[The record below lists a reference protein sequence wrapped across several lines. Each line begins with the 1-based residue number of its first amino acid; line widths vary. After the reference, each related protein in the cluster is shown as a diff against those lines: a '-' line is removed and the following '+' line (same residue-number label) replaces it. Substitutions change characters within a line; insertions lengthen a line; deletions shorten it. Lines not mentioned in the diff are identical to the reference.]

1 MNLNLSLDL
10 NVSEV
15 ISPKGNADR
24 QPLWGDDP
32 VDRDFEQVLQDELA
46 VADGTELGQVI
57 EPLPT
62 TPVTRQELAAA
73 SASSTEQADEDT
85 ELTAEAEQAA
95 LLQLIAN
102 ARSYEVAVEKNPAAG
117 KSDAS
122 IDEVGAALLAEE
134 LAKELAKDSANT
146 KGSGKQVTEG
156 NSMPPLV
163 TSEQLEDLV
172 LPELTKTKLN
182 EQPQAA
188 APNEVAVLSGKGAL
202 KAESQTIDN
211 QKLSFIELPADE
223 VMTSQKVQA
232 TATSDVTLV
241 NAENSKDA
249 AAAKSINAQL
259 ANSQQS
265 NSQLANTQQTNA
277 QADGQDAAQHLANT
291 SKATTNKSTQD
302 QIAKLVA
309 GDTANT
315 SAANTALQADSE
327 TNDNAQQTLLS
338 QSAGIANSTVN
349 SNSSQAATKGT
360 IDAETIA
367 SKDAPL
373 DAKVN
378 AKAIDVAA
386 KAMSSENDNAVV
398 DTAESLV
405 VKTEQLG
412 GQQKNVEVKKGGD
425 DAAKPTLSN
434 ASINHSGLNQQ
445 PQTTTGAE
453 QVQRHAEGSASPI
466 NANQLAALNNEVE
479 PGTQTVSTSAGLSV
493 STAGSESNK
502 SFAEHQKQQNQQFT
516 GQTASAQA
524 AEQLTEPAEAN
535 LETVRTVTTML
546 ETAVSIPVAAQ
557 KVEHAALLQSPAAA
571 PVSAMS
577 HSAQA
582 SSQVAALQ
590 TEKLETL
597 TANLSLL
604 EPNAATQLKD
614 RLMYQLNNKI
624 QSAEVKITPEDLGTV
639 QIKVN
644 LQQEQLS
651 VQFVVQQ
658 SNAKELLEQ
667 QMPKLKDLLQ
677 QQGFQLTEGQVE
689 QRQANDRRSGSEEKS
704 GHRGYAANTNG
715 EVELAHVATVKKQS
729 DRMVDY
735 YA

>member
-46 VADGTELGQVI
+46 VADGSELGQVI
-57 EPLPT
+57 EQLPT
-62 TPVTRQELAAA
+62 TAVIRQELAAA
-73 SASSTEQADEDT
+73 GASSTEQADENT

-102 ARSYEVAVEKNPAAG
+102 ARSYEVAVEKNPVAS

-122 IDEVGAALLAEE
+122 IDEVGTALLAEE
-134 LAKELAKDSANT
+134 LAKESAKDLANT
-146 KGSGKQVTEG
+146 KGAGKQVTEG

-163 TSEQLEDLV
+163 TSEQLEDFV
-172 LPELTKTKLN
+172 LPEIAKTKLDG
-182 EQPQAA
+182 QPQAA
-188 APNEVAVLSGKGAL
+188 ASNEVAVLSGKGAL

-211 QKLSFIELPADE
+211 QKLSFIEVPADE
-223 VMTSQKVQA
+223 VMTPQKVQA
-232 TATSDVTLV
+232 RATSDVTLV

-249 AAAKSINAQL
+249 AVAKSTNAQFANAQQANAQL
-259 ANSQQS
+259 AS
-265 NSQLANTQQTNA
+265 TPQTNA
-277 QADGQDAAQHLANT
+277 QADGQDNAQLLANT
-291 SKATTNKSTQD
+291 SKAITNKSSQD
-302 QIAKLVA
+302 HIAKLVA
-309 GDTANT
+309 GD
-315 SAANTALQADSE
+315 AANTAVANTGLQADSE
-327 TNDNAQQTLLS
+327 TSDSAQQTLLS
-338 QSAGIANSTVN
+338 QSAGIANGSVN
-349 SNSSQAATKGT
+349 SSSSQTAAKGT
-360 IDAETIA
+360 IGAETKA

-386 KAMSSENDNAVV
+386 LTQNDKPLD

-425 DAAKPTLSN
+425 DAAKPVLSN
-434 ASINHSGLNQQ
+434 VSTNHSSLTQQ
-445 PQTTTGAE
+445 GQNTTGAE
-453 QVQRHAEGSASPI
+453 QVQRQAEVAASPI
-466 NANQLAALNNEVE
+466 NANQLAALNNQVE
-479 PGTQTVSTSAGLSV
+479 PGTQTASASASLSV
-493 STAGSESNK
+493 ATAGSESNQ

-524 AEQLTEPAEAN
+524 AEQLTEPADAN

-546 ETAVSIPVAAQ
+546 EPAVSIPVAAQ

-677 QQGFQLTEGQVE
+677 QQGLQLTEGQVE

>member
-46 VADGTELGQVI
+46 VADGSELGQVI

-102 ARSYEVAVEKNPAAG
+102 ARSYEVAVEKNPAVS

-122 IDEVGAALLAEE
+122 IDEVGAALLTEE
-134 LAKELAKDSANT
+134 LAKESAKDLANN
-146 KGSGKQVTEG
+146 KGAGKQVTEG

-163 TSEQLEDLV
+163 TSEQLEDFV
-172 LPELTKTKLN
+172 LPEIAKTKLDG
-182 EQPQAA
+182 QPQAA
-188 APNEVAVLSGKGAL
+188 ASNEVAVLSGKGAL

-211 QKLSFIELPADE
+211 QKLSFIEVPADE

-232 TATSDVTLV
+232 RATSDVTLV

-249 AAAKSINAQL
+249 AVAKSTNAQFANAQQANAQL
-259 ANSQQS
+259 AS
-265 NSQLANTQQTNA
+265 TPQTNA
-277 QADGQDAAQHLANT
+277 QADGQDNAQLLANT
-291 SKATTNKSTQD
+291 SKAITNKSSQD
-302 QIAKLVA
+302 HIAKLVA
-309 GDTANT
+309 GDAANNAVANT
-315 SAANTALQADSE
+315 GLQADSE
-327 TNDNAQQTLLS
+327 TSDSAQQNLLS
-338 QSAGIANSTVN
+338 QSAGIANGTVN
-349 SNSSQAATKGT
+349 SSSSQTATKST
-360 IDAETIA
+360 IGAETKA

-386 KAMSSENDNAVV
+386 LKQNDKPLD

-425 DAAKPTLSN
+425 DAAKPVLSN
-434 ASINHSGLNQQ
+434 VSTNHSSLTQQ
-445 PQTTTGAE
+445 GQNTTGAE
-453 QVQRHAEGSASPI
+453 QVQRQAEVAASPI
-466 NANQLAALNNEVE
+466 NANQLAALNNQVE
-479 PGTQTVSTSAGLSV
+479 PGTQTASASASLSV
-493 STAGSESNK
+493 ATAGSESNQ

-524 AEQLTEPAEAN
+524 AEQLTEPADAN
-535 LETVRTVTTML
+535 PETVRTVTTML
-546 ETAVSIPVAAQ
+546 EPAVSIPVAAQ

-590 TEKLETL
+590 SEKLETL

-677 QQGFQLTEGQVE
+677 QQGLQLTEGQVE

>member
-46 VADGTELGQVI
+46 VADGAEQGQVI

-62 TPVTRQELAAA
+62 TAVTRQELAAA
-73 SASSTEQADEDT
+73 GASSTEQTDENT

-102 ARSYEVAVEKNPAAG
+102 ARSYEVAVEKNPVAS
-117 KSDAS
+117 KSD
-122 IDEVGAALLAEE
+122 L
-134 LAKELAKDSANT
+134 ANT
-146 KGSGKQVTEG
+146 KGAGKQATES

-163 TSEQLEDLV
+163 TSEQLEDFV
-172 LPELTKTKLN
+172 LPEIAKTKLDG
-182 EQPQAA
+182 QPQAA
-188 APNEVAVLSGKGAL
+188 ASNEVAVLSGKGAL

-211 QKLSFIELPADE
+211 QKLSFIEVPADE
-223 VMTSQKVQA
+223 VMTSHKVQA
-232 TATSDVTLV
+232 RATSDVTLV

-249 AAAKSINAQL
+249 AVAKSTNVQL
-259 ANSQQS
+259 AS
-265 NSQLANTQQTNA
+265 TPQTNA
-277 QADGQDAAQHLANT
+277 QADSQDTAQHLANT
-291 SKATTNKSTQD
+291 SKTTTNKSSQD
-302 QIAKLVA
+302 HIAKLVA
-309 GDTANT
+309 GDIANT
-315 SAANTALQADSE
+315 SAVNAGLQADSE
-327 TNDNAQQTLLS
+327 TSDSAQQSLVS
-338 QSAGIANSTVN
+338 QSACIATGTVN
-349 SNSSQAATKGT
+349 SSSSQAATNGT
-360 IDAETIA
+360 IGAETKA

-386 KAMSSENDNAVV
+386 LTQNDKPLD

-425 DAAKPTLSN
+425 DAAKPVLSN
-434 ASINHSGLNQQ
+434 VSTNHSSLTQQ
-445 PQTTTGAE
+445 GQNTTGAE
-453 QVQRHAEGSASPI
+453 QVQRQAEVAASPI
-466 NANQLAALNNEVE
+466 NANQLAALNNQVE
-479 PGTQTVSTSAGLSV
+479 PGTQTASASASASLSV
-493 STAGSESNK
+493 ATAGSESNQ

-524 AEQLTEPAEAN
+524 AEQLTEPADAN

-546 ETAVSIPVAAQ
+546 EPAVSIPVAAQ
-557 KVEHAALLQSPAAA
+557 KVEHAALMQSPAAA

-677 QQGFQLTEGQVE
+677 QQGLQLTEGQVE

>member
-73 SASSTEQADEDT
+73 SASSTEQAKADT

-102 ARSYEVAVEKNPAAG
+102 ARSYEVAVEKNPAAS
-117 KSDAS
+117 KSDDS
-122 IDEVGAALLAEE
+122 IDEVGAAVLT
-134 LAKELAKDSANT
+134 KELAKDSANI

-156 NSMPPLV
+156 NSTPPLV

-172 LPELTKTKLN
+172 LPELAKTKLN

-188 APNEVAVLSGKGAL
+188 ASNEVAVLSGKGAL
-202 KAESQTIDN
+202 TAESQTIDN
-211 QKLSFIELPADE
+211 QKLSFIEVPADE
-223 VMTSQKVQA
+223 VVTEQKVQA
-232 TATSDVTLV
+232 RATADVTLV
-241 NAENSKDA
+241 NAKNSKDA
-249 AAAKSINAQL
+249 AAAKSSDA
-259 ANSQQS
+259 
-265 NSQLANTQQTNA
+265 QLANTQQT
-277 QADGQDAAQHLANT
+277 DARANGHSATQQLATT
-291 SKATTNKSTQD
+291 SKATANKSTQD
-302 QIAKLVA
+302 HTAKVVA
-309 GDTANT
+309 GDAANT
-315 SAANTALQADSE
+315 STVSAGLQADSE
-327 TNDNAQQTLLS
+327 TSDSAQHTLLS

-349 SNSSQAATKGT
+349 SSSSQAATKGS
-360 IDAETIA
+360 IGAEIKA
-367 SKDAPL
+367 SKDTQL

-386 KAMSSENDNAVV
+386 LTQNDKALD

-425 DAAKPTLSN
+425 DPAKPTLSN
-434 ASINHSGLNQQ
+434 ASTTHSGVTQASVTQQ
-445 PQTTTGAE
+445 AQNTSSAE
-453 QVQRHAEGSASPI
+453 QVQRHAELSASPI
-466 NANQLAALNNEVE
+466 NATQLAALNNEVE
-479 PGTQTVSTSAGLSV
+479 PGTQMVSASPTISL
-493 STAGSESNK
+493 STAGSESNQ
-502 SFAEHQKQQNQQFT
+502 SFAEHQKQQNQQFN
-516 GQTASAQA
+516 GQTATAQV
-524 AEQLTEPAEAN
+524 AEQLKQPVEATTDAKPVVTGIAEP
-535 LETVRTVTTML
+535 T
-546 ETAVSIPVAAQ
+546 SGIPVATQ

-577 HSAQA
+577 HSSQA
-582 SSQVAALQ
+582 SLQVAALQ
-590 TEKLETL
+590 TEKLDTL

-614 RLMYQLNNKI
+614 RLMYQLNHKI

-658 SNAKELLEQ
+658 TNAKELLEQ
-667 QMPKLKDLLQ
+667 QMPKLKELLQ
-677 QQGFQLTEGQVE
+677 QQGLQMTEGQVE
-689 QRQANDRRSGSEEKS
+689 QRQANDRRSGSDEKS
-704 GHRGYAANTNG
+704 GHRGYTANSSG
-715 EVELAHVATVKKQS
+715 GDIELAHVATVKKQS

>member
-102 ARSYEVAVEKNPAAG
+102 ARSYEVAVEKNPAAS

-122 IDEVGAALLAEE
+122 IDEVGAALLAKELAEE

-232 TATSDVTLV
+232 TATSNVTLV

-259 ANSQQS
+259 A

-315 SAANTALQADSE
+315 SVANTALQADSE
-327 TNDNAQQTLLS
+327 TSDNAQRTLLS
-338 QSAGIANSTVN
+338 QSAGIANGTVN
-349 SNSSQAATKGT
+349 SSSIQAATKGT
-360 IDAETIA
+360 IDAETKA

-386 KAMSSENDNAVV
+386 LTQNDKPLD

-434 ASINHSGLNQQ
+434 ASTNHSGLSQQ
-445 PQTTTGAE
+445 PQATAGAE
-453 QVQRHAEGSASPI
+453 QVQRHAEVSASPI
-466 NANQLAALNNEVE
+466 NTNQLAALNNQVE
-479 PGTQTVSTSAGLSV
+479 PGTQTVSASAGLSV
-493 STAGSESNK
+493 STAGSESNQ

-516 GQTASAQA
+516 GQTATAQA
-524 AEQLTEPAEAN
+524 AEQLIEPAEAN
-535 LETVRTVTTML
+535 LETVRTATTML

-667 QMPKLKDLLQ
+667 QMPKLRDLLQ

>member
-32 VDRDFEQVLQDELA
+32 VERDFEQVLQDELA

-73 SASSTEQADEDT
+73 DASSTEQADENT

-102 ARSYEVAVEKNPAAG
+102 ARSYEVAVEKNPAAS
-117 KSDAS
+117 KSDAN
-122 IDEVGAALLAEE
+122 IDEVGAALLAKELAEE
-134 LAKELAKDSANT
+134 LAKELGKDLANT

-163 TSEQLEDLV
+163 TSEQLEDFV
-172 LPELTKTKLN
+172 LPELAKTNLN

-188 APNEVAVLSGKGAL
+188 APKEVAVLSGKGAL
-202 KAESQTIDN
+202 KAESQIIDN
-211 QKLSFIELPADE
+211 QKRSFIEVPADE
-223 VMTSQKVQA
+223 VMTSLKVQA

-241 NAENSKDA
+241 NAENSEDA

-259 ANSQQS
+259 A

-302 QIAKLVA
+302 HIAKLVA
-309 GDTANT
+309 GDIANT
-315 SAANTALQADSE
+315 SAVNAGLQADSE
-327 TNDNAQQTLLS
+327 TSDSAQQSLVS
-338 QSAGIANSTVN
+338 QSAGIATGTVN
-349 SNSSQAATKGT
+349 SSSSQAATNGT
-360 IDAETIA
+360 IGAETKA

-373 DAKVN
+373 DSKVN

-386 KAMSSENDNAVV
+386 KAMSSENDKVLV

-425 DAAKPTLSN
+425 DAAKPVLSN
-434 ASINHSGLNQQ
+434 VSTNHSSLTQQ
-445 PQTTTGAE
+445 GQNTTGAE
-453 QVQRHAEGSASPI
+453 QVQRQAEVAASPI
-466 NANQLAALNNEVE
+466 NANQLAAQNNEVE
-479 PGTQTVSTSAGLSV
+479 PGTQTVSASAGLSV
-493 STAGSESNK
+493 STAGSESNQ

-516 GQTASAQA
+516 GQTATAQA

-535 LETVRTVTTML
+535 LETVRTVTTIL
-546 ETAVSIPVAAQ
+546 EPAVSIPVAAQ

>member
-32 VDRDFEQVLQDELA
+32 VERDFEQVLQDELA

-73 SASSTEQADEDT
+73 DASSTEQADENT

-102 ARSYEVAVEKNPAAG
+102 ARSYEVAVEKNPAAS
-117 KSDAS
+117 KSDAN
-122 IDEVGAALLAEE
+122 IDEVGAALLAKE
-134 LAKELAKDSANT
+134 LAKELAKDLANT

-182 EQPQAA
+182 EQTQAA

-202 KAESQTIDN
+202 KAESQTMDN

-241 NAENSKDA
+241 DAENSKDA
-249 AAAKSINAQL
+249 AAAKSTNT
-259 ANSQQS
+259 
-265 NSQLANTQQTNA
+265 QLANTQQTNA
-277 QADGQDAAQHLANT
+277 RAGGQDHIT
-291 SKATTNKSTQD
+291 
-302 QIAKLVA
+302 KLVA
-309 GDTANT
+309 GDAANT
-315 SAANTALQADSE
+315 SAANTGLQADSE
-327 TNDNAQQTLLS
+327 TSDNAQQTLLS
-338 QSAGIANSTVN
+338 QSAGIANGTVN

-360 IDAETIA
+360 IDAETKA
-367 SKDAPL
+367 SNDASL
-373 DAKVN
+373 GAKVN
-378 AKAIDVAA
+378 AKALDVAA
-386 KAMSSENDNAVV
+386 LTQNDKPLD

-434 ASINHSGLNQQ
+434 ASTNHSGLSQQ
-445 PQTTTGAE
+445 PQTTAGVE
-453 QVQRHAEGSASPI
+453 QVQRHAEVSASPI
-466 NANQLAALNNEVE
+466 NSNQLAALNNEVE
-479 PGTQTVSTSAGLSV
+479 PGTQTVSASAGLSV
-493 STAGSESNK
+493 STAGSESNQ

-546 ETAVSIPVAAQ
+546 EPAVSIPVAAQ

>member
-102 ARSYEVAVEKNPAAG
+102 ARSYEVAVEKNPAVS
-117 KSDAS
+117 KSDAT
-122 IDEVGAALLAEE
+122 IDEVGAALLAKELAEE
-134 LAKELAKDSANT
+134 LAKESAKDSANT

-232 TATSDVTLV
+232 TATADVTLV

-249 AAAKSINAQL
+249 GAAKSNNAQL
-259 ANSQQS
+259 A

-302 QIAKLVA
+302 HIAKLVA
-309 GDTANT
+309 GDAANT
-315 SAANTALQADSE
+315 SVANTALQANSE
-327 TNDNAQQTLLS
+327 TSDNAQQTLLS

-360 IDAETIA
+360 IDAETNA

-373 DAKVN
+373 DSKVN

-386 KAMSSENDNAVV
+386 LTQNDKPL
-398 DTAESLV
+398 DDRAESLV

-434 ASINHSGLNQQ
+434 ASTNHSGLNQQ

-493 STAGSESNK
+493 STAGSESNQ

-516 GQTASAQA
+516 GQTATAQA
-524 AEQLTEPAEAN
+524 AEQLAEPAEAN
-535 LETVRTVTTML
+535 LETVRTATTML

-677 QQGFQLTEGQVE
+677 QQGLQLTDGQVE

>member
-46 VADGTELGQVI
+46 VADGTEQGQVI

-62 TPVTRQELAAA
+62 TAVTRQELAAA
-73 SASSTEQADEDT
+73 GASSTEQTDENT

-102 ARSYEVAVEKNPAAG
+102 ARSYEVAVEKNPVAS
-117 KSDAS
+117 KSD
-122 IDEVGAALLAEE
+122 L
-134 LAKELAKDSANT
+134 ANT
-146 KGSGKQVTEG
+146 KGAGKQVTEG

-163 TSEQLEDLV
+163 TSEQLEDFV
-172 LPELTKTKLN
+172 LPEIAKTKLDG
-182 EQPQAA
+182 QPQAA
-188 APNEVAVLSGKGAL
+188 ASNEVAVLSGKGAL

-211 QKLSFIELPADE
+211 QKLSFIEVPADE

-232 TATSDVTLV
+232 RATSDVTLV

-249 AAAKSINAQL
+249 AVAKSTNAQF
-259 ANSQQS
+259 ANAQQAS
-265 NSQLANTQQTNA
+265 TPQTNA
-277 QADGQDAAQHLANT
+277 QADGQDNAQLLANT
-291 SKATTNKSTQD
+291 SKAITNKSSQD
-302 QIAKLVA
+302 HIAKLVA
-309 GDTANT
+309 GD
-315 SAANTALQADSE
+315 AANTAVANTGLQADSE
-327 TNDNAQQTLLS
+327 TSDSAQQTLLS
-338 QSAGIANSTVN
+338 QSAGIANGTVN
-349 SNSSQAATKGT
+349 SSSSQTAAKGT
-360 IDAETIA
+360 IGAETKA

-386 KAMSSENDNAVV
+386 LTQNDKPLD

-425 DAAKPTLSN
+425 DAAKPVLSN
-434 ASINHSGLNQQ
+434 VSTNHSSLTQQ
-445 PQTTTGAE
+445 GQNTTGAE
-453 QVQRHAEGSASPI
+453 QVQRQAEVAASPI
-466 NANQLAALNNEVE
+466 NANQLAALNNQVE
-479 PGTQTVSTSAGLSV
+479 PGTQTASASASLSV
-493 STAGSESNK
+493 ATAGSESNQ

-524 AEQLTEPAEAN
+524 AEQLTEPADAN

-546 ETAVSIPVAAQ
+546 EPAVSIPVAAQ

-614 RLMYQLNNKI
+614 RLMYQLHNKI

-658 SNAKELLEQ
+658 SNTKELLEQ

-677 QQGFQLTEGQVE
+677 QQGLQLTEGQVE

>member
-57 EPLPT
+57 EQLPT
-62 TPVTRQELAAA
+62 TAVTRQELAAA
-73 SASSTEQADEDT
+73 SASSTEQADENT

-102 ARSYEVAVEKNPAAG
+102 ARSYEVAVEKNPVAI

-122 IDEVGAALLAEE
+122 IDEVGTALLAEE
-134 LAKELAKDSANT
+134 LAKESAKDLANT
-146 KGSGKQVTEG
+146 KGAGKQATEG

-163 TSEQLEDLV
+163 TSEQLEDFV
-172 LPELTKTKLN
+172 LPEIAKTKLDG
-182 EQPQAA
+182 QPQAA
-188 APNEVAVLSGKGAL
+188 ASNEVAVLSGKGAL

-211 QKLSFIELPADE
+211 QKLSFIEVPADE

-232 TATSDVTLV
+232 RATSDVTLV

-249 AAAKSINAQL
+249 AVAKSTNAQFANAQQANAQL
-259 ANSQQS
+259 AS
-265 NSQLANTQQTNA
+265 TPQTNA
-277 QADGQDAAQHLANT
+277 QADGQDNAQLLANT
-291 SKATTNKSTQD
+291 SKAITNKSSQD
-302 QIAKLVA
+302 HIAKLVA
-309 GDTANT
+309 GD
-315 SAANTALQADSE
+315 AANTAVANTGLQADSE
-327 TNDNAQQTLLS
+327 TSDSAQQTLLS
-338 QSAGIANSTVN
+338 QSAGIANGSVN
-349 SNSSQAATKGT
+349 SSSSQTAAKGT
-360 IDAETIA
+360 IGAETKA

-386 KAMSSENDNAVV
+386 LTQNDKPLD

-425 DAAKPTLSN
+425 DAAKPVLSN
-434 ASINHSGLNQQ
+434 VSTNHSSLTQQ
-445 PQTTTGAE
+445 GQNTTGAE
-453 QVQRHAEGSASPI
+453 QVQRQAEVAASPI
-466 NANQLAALNNEVE
+466 NANQLAALNNQVE
-479 PGTQTVSTSAGLSV
+479 PGTQTASASASLSV
-493 STAGSESNK
+493 ATAGSESNQ

-516 GQTASAQA
+516 GQIASAQA
-524 AEQLTEPAEAN
+524 AEQLTEPADAN

-546 ETAVSIPVAAQ
+546 EPAVSIPVAAQ

-677 QQGFQLTEGQVE
+677 QQGLQLTEGQVE

>member
-102 ARSYEVAVEKNPAAG
+102 ARSYEVAVEKNPAVS
-117 KSDAS
+117 KSDAT
-122 IDEVGAALLAEE
+122 IDEVGAALLAKE
-134 LAKELAKDSANT
+134 LAKELAKDLANT

-182 EQPQAA
+182 EQTQAA

-232 TATSDVTLV
+232 TATADVTLV

-249 AAAKSINAQL
+249 GAAKSNNAQL
-259 ANSQQS
+259 ANSQLA
-265 NSQLANTQQTNA
+265 NSQLASTQQTNA

-315 SAANTALQADSE
+315 SLANTALQADSE

-360 IDAETIA
+360 IDAETKA
-367 SKDAPL
+367 SKEAPL
-373 DAKVN
+373 DSKVN

-386 KAMSSENDNAVV
+386 LTQNDKPLD

-425 DAAKPTLSN
+425 DAAKPVLSN
-434 ASINHSGLNQQ
+434 ASTNHSGLNQQ

-479 PGTQTVSTSAGLSV
+479 PGTQTVSASAGLSL
-493 STAGSESNK
+493 STAGSESNQ

-546 ETAVSIPVAAQ
+546 EPAVSIPVAAQ

>member
-46 VADGTELGQVI
+46 VADGSELGQVI
-57 EPLPT
+57 EPSPT
-62 TPVTRQELAAA
+62 TAVIRQELAAA
-73 SASSTEQADEDT
+73 GASSTEQADENT

-102 ARSYEVAVEKNPAAG
+102 ARSYEVAVEKNPVAI

-122 IDEVGAALLAEE
+122 IDEVGAALLAKELAEE
-134 LAKELAKDSANT
+134 LAKESAKDLANT
-146 KGSGKQVTEG
+146 KGAGKQATES

-163 TSEQLEDLV
+163 TSEQLEDFV
-172 LPELTKTKLN
+172 LPEIAKIKLDG
-182 EQPQAA
+182 QPQAA
-188 APNEVAVLSGKGAL
+188 ASNEVAVLSGKGAL

-211 QKLSFIELPADE
+211 QKLSFIEVPADE

-232 TATSDVTLV
+232 RATSDVTLV

-249 AAAKSINAQL
+249 AVAKSTNAQFANAQQANAQL
-259 ANSQQS
+259 AS
-265 NSQLANTQQTNA
+265 TPQTNA
-277 QADGQDAAQHLANT
+277 QADGQDNAQLLANT
-291 SKATTNKSTQD
+291 SKAITNKSSQD
-302 QIAKLVA
+302 HIAKLVA
-309 GDTANT
+309 GD
-315 SAANTALQADSE
+315 AANTAVANTGLQADSE
-327 TNDNAQQTLLS
+327 TSDSAQQTLLS
-338 QSAGIANSTVN
+338 QSAGIANGTVN
-349 SNSSQAATKGT
+349 SSSSQAATNGT
-360 IDAETIA
+360 IGAETKA
-367 SKDAPL
+367 SKDTPL

-386 KAMSSENDNAVV
+386 LTQNDKPLD

-425 DAAKPTLSN
+425 DAAKPVLSN
-434 ASINHSGLNQQ
+434 VSTNHSSLTQQ
-445 PQTTTGAE
+445 GQNTTGAE
-453 QVQRHAEGSASPI
+453 QVQRQAEVAASPI
-466 NANQLAALNNEVE
+466 NANQLAALNNQVE
-479 PGTQTVSTSAGLSV
+479 PGTQTASASLSV
-493 STAGSESNK
+493 ATAGSESNQ

-524 AEQLTEPAEAN
+524 AEQLTEPADAN

-546 ETAVSIPVAAQ
+546 EPAVSIPVAAQ

-677 QQGFQLTEGQVE
+677 QQGLQLTEGQVE